1 MNCCRVARP
10 ITRKAAE
17 MLSWEQEGAWGQAF
31 QQHHISHR
39 LRLIMTLHS
48 QTTVQKGDEL
58 HLPLYWLQRELRFMH
73 LTHRWLR
80 LVEEIASRLNENK
93 GTMRQTTSVL
103 SMFHQGSSPFHREGP
118 NQCSNE
124 HFVDLLNRFGVFF
137 SSHVQCFAQQQHLG
151 RMCSGIQL
159 FRSTGN
165 SQSSV

>member
-1 MNCCRVARP
+1 MNCFRVARP

-17 MLSWEQEGAWGQAF
+17 MLGWEQEGAWGQAF
-31 QQHHISHR
+31 QQHHISYR
-39 LRLIMTLHS
+39 LQLIMTLHS
-48 QTTVQKGDEL
+48 QTTVRKGDEL
-58 HLPLYWLQRELRFMH
+58 HLPLYWLQREFWFMH

-80 LVEEIASRLNENK
+80 LVEEIASRLHENK
-93 GTMRQTTSVL
+93 DTMRQPVFSACFTK
-103 SMFHQGSSPFHREGP
+103 GSSPFHRDGP

-137 SSHVQCFAQQQHLG
+137 SSNVQCFAQQQHSG
-151 RMCSGIQL
+151 RMCSGIQP